1 MPKTKQF
8 GLIGK
13 SLAHSFSNQFFT
25 HYFSKNK
32 IDATYQNLEFEN
44 PTLLSEFFKEAGF
57 LFNGLNVTLPYKES
71 VIPFLTELS
80 EEAGKI
86 GAVNTVKIENGL
98 LVGYNTDAYGF
109 HQSIKPFLTN
119 KHERAIIIGTGGAS
133 KAVEYVLKQLGI
145 DCIFISRNP
154 SKENHFSYS
163 EMNNHMLNACKL
175 IVNCTPVG
183 MFPSISTCVEI
194 PFEFLTT
201 DHLIVDLIYNPL
213 KTQLLQRSEQAG
225 AQILNGETMLKQQA
239 HRAAEIWGI

>member
-13 SLAHSFSNQFFT
+13 SLGHSYSPQFFMR
-25 HYFSKNK
+25 YFSENK
-32 IDATYQNLEFEN
+32 IDATYRNLEFEN
-44 PTLLSEFFKEAGF
+44 PTLLSEFFKETVF
-57 LFNGLNVTLPYKES
+57 QFNGLNVTFPYKET

-86 GAVNTVKIENGL
+86 GAVNTIKIENGS

-109 HQSIKPFLTN
+109 QQSIKPFLTN
-119 KHERAIIIGTGGAS
+119 KHDRAIIIGTGGAS

-154 SKENHFSYS
+154 TSENQFSYS
-163 EMNNHMLNACKL
+163 EMNSYMLNACKL

-183 MFPSISTCVEI
+183 TFPSNECIEI
-194 PFEFLTT
+194 PFEYLTT
-201 DHLIVDLIYNPL
+201 DHLVVDLIYNPV

-239 HRAAEIWGI
+239 LRAAEIWGI